1 MGPES
6 VPAVAGPGRAFRL
19 IRGIVVAFAVLYAAS
34 YLANASARLF
44 YPYELDYTEGA
55 LVAVE
60 ARIDAG
66 QPIYAAPDVHFASMV
81 YTPLDFFVAHALNA
95 LDPGDYFGL
104 RLASILSTVATAL
117 VLAWVL
123 RRRRAPAWAVLVAV
137 GIFFGAWVRCGVIQD
152 TAHVDALALA
162 LSFAAMAL
170 LFEAR
175 ATLAV
180 AVLAGVLGGLGFL
193 TKQTMV
199 VFLAIPAAWLA
210 SQRQWG
216 RALAFVV
223 AGTGTAVGLLA
234 AWGLLFDPWFFFW
247 VFKLESSLTIRLDR
261 LLVYAPAYLAA
272 FLPAGLVIG
281 LFGSSDGASRWREVP
296 RRWFADPWAVSLLG
310 FTGMALLAKAK
321 DGGGENVF
329 LPVFALGALQVGRY
343 AAPLLASRPR
353 LTAVLLLVQM
363 LVLYYPPSRGWP
375 TRADVEA
382 GDRLV
387 EQIRKIPG
395 EVYVPAFPEYA
406 VRAGKSWWTHYT
418 VVCGLAQH
426 DPTLQKALE
435 EEIRAQRFG
444 AVVPRL
450 DIEAQDVGICDL
462 SNLDRYYQPVEPV
475 LMPPRPSAVDFLLGT
490 PSLAGMVHGGRF
502 SQIYVPRAAPPPPL
516 TAPFSWTVPARLCRI
531 PRSG

>member
-1 MGPES
+1 MTPECP
-6 VPAVAGPGRAFRL
+6 PAVAGPGKGNRWV
-19 IRGIVVAFAVLYAAS
+19 RGIVVAFALLYTVS
-34 YLANASARLF
+34 YVANATARLF

-60 ARIDAG
+60 ARLDAG
-66 QPIYAAPDVHFASMV
+66 QPIYAEPNMHFSPMV
-81 YTPLDFFVAHALNA
+81 YTPLGFFVAHWLNA
-95 LDPGDYFGL
+95 LNPGDYFGL
-104 RLASILSTVATAL
+104 RLASILSTLATAL
-117 VLAWVL
+117 ALAWVL
-123 RRRRAPAWAVLVAV
+123 RRRRAPPWAILAAV
-137 GIFFGAWVRCGVIQD
+137 GIFLGAWVRCGVIQD

-162 LSFAAMAL
+162 FSFGALAL

-199 VFLAIPAAWLA
+199 VFLAIPALWLVG
-210 SQRQWG
+210 QRQWG

-223 AGTGTAVGLLA
+223 AGTATAVGLLA
-234 AWGLLFDPWFFFW
+234 AWGLLFDPWFLFW
-247 VFKLESSLTIRLDR
+247 VFKVEATLTIRLDR
-261 LLVYAPAYLAA
+261 LLVFAPGYLAA

-281 LFGSSDGASRWREVP
+281 LLGSSDGASRWRQVP
-296 RRWFADPWAVSLLG
+296 GRWFRDPWAVSLLG
-310 FTGMALLAKAK
+310 FIGMALLAKAK

-329 LPVFALGALQVGRY
+329 LPVFALGALQVGRH
-343 AAPLLASRPR
+343 AGPLLQNRPR
-353 LTAVLLLVQM
+353 LTAVLLVVQM
-363 LVLYYPPSRGWP
+363 LVLYYPPARGWP

-418 VVCGLAQH
+418 LVCGLAQH
-426 DPTLQKALE
+426 DPTIQKALE
-435 EEIRAQRFG
+435 EEIRARRFG

-450 DIEAQDVGICDL
+450 DIEAQDVGICNL
-462 SNLDRYYQPVEPV
+462 SNLDQYYQPLEPV
-475 LMPPRPSAVDFLLGT
+475 VMPPRPSALDFLLGT

-502 SQIYVPRAAPPPPL
+502 SQIYVPRPPAPGP
-516 TAPFSWTVPARLCRI
+516 
-531 PRSG
+531 